1 MSPANIP
8 EVLIR
13 KAEIENIFNIQ
24 MLKDT
29 GYAGIGWFESQALSG
44 TLRGLT
50 RGGTTKLGICAF
62 YLRIFRYYL
71 VYYHHKESKG

>member
-24 MLKDT
+24 MLEDT
-29 GYAGIGWFESQALSG
+29 GYADIGWFESQAL
-44 TLRGLT
+44 L
-50 RGGTTKLGICAF
+50 GG
-62 YLRIFRYYL
+62 
-71 VYYHHKESKG
+71 